1 MLITKPVGNGFS
13 SLTMHSPLSQ
23 VSPALTSQ
31 LASSM
36 QASCSPTTQL
46 PSTQVSPLSALQSS
60 SIKHLAVIQLSQS
73 IPPQSTSSSSASNSP
88 LLQCSAP
95 GQLISPMQSESLQSI
110 KLSSSSSILLS
121 HISIV
126 SFTFSS
132 GVSIIPETNAFS
144 KSFPCRAI
152 KAIEVSLALF
162 PQCPS
167 AVTILCK

>member
-13 SLTMHSPLSQ
+13 SLIM
-23 VSPALTSQ
+23 
-31 LASSM
+31 
-36 QASCSPTTQL
+36 
-46 PSTQVSPLSALQSS
+46 
-60 SIKHLAVIQLSQS
+60 HLAVIQLSQS

-88 LLQCSAP
+88 VLQCSAP

-126 SFTFSS
+126 SVTLTS
-132 GVSIIPETNAFS
+132 GVTIPETNIFS
-144 KSFPCRAI
+144 KSFPCKAI
-152 KAIEVSLALF
+152 KAIEVTLTLL

-167 AVTILCK
+167 AVATLCK